1 MRELVDIAY
10 DIAAAQA
17 QGDGPT
23 HEPKKVQPYLDAM
36 FSDPVLGFY
45 IVWYASGKSCRIMSE
60 RELILN
66 FLSCTSS
73 WRGGVARTIRDELN
87 KMERGLANE

>member
-10 DIAAAQA
+10 DIADAQA
-17 QGDGPT
+17 QGDIPT
-23 HEPKKVQPYLDAM
+23 HEPGKVQPYLDAM
-36 FSDPVLGFY
+36 FSKPALGCY
-45 IVWYASGKSCRIMSE
+45 IVWYASGEICPMSK

>member
-45 IVWYASGKSCRIMSE
+45 IVWYASGKGCLMSK